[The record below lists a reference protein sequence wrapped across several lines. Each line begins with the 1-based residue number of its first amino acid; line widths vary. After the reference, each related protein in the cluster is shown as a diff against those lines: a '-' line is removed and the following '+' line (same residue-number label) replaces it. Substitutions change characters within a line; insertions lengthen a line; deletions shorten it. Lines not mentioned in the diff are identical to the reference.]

1 MANTEILN
9 LFEYLEEE
17 RMRSI
22 ILYLDDQKSTAA
34 ATAVNEGEVRGF
46 LAGES
51 NGPLRIIEMEEE
63 EDEDY

>member
-1 MANTEILN
+1 
-9 LFEYLEEE
+9 
-17 RMRSI
+17 MRSI